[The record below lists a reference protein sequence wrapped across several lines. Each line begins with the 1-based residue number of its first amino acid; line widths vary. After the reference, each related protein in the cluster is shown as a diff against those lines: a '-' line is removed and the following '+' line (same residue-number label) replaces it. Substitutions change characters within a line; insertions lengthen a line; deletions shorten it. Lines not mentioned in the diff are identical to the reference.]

1 MPSIGPLELLVV
13 GVIAL
18 IVFGP
23 DKLPGMARNVGRA
36 LHELRRTASDV
47 RSEISSGLDEFAIED
62 EDEDEIPEPAKP
74 TAAADPDSEET

>member
-1 MPSIGPLELLVV
+1 MPSIGPLELIVV

-23 DKLPGMARNVGRA
+23 NKLPDMARNFGRA

-47 RSEISSGLDEFAIED
+47 RSEIRSGLDEVAITD
-62 EDEDEIPEPAKP
+62 EPETPEPAKP
-74 TAAADPDSEET
+74 KAADPDSEET